1 MPDFTFV
8 PGKFFLI
15 LKNCSSFFGAKQTL
29 KDKII
34 EFISHSLHSLRE
46 NAERLHT
53 ITYKLY
59 KINTLTLKLSSQI
72 LKEPWW
78 KYIFYRFKH
87 YKMYESMVENLKT
100 YET

>member
-1 MPDFTFV
+1 MKLDFCDLMPDFTFV

-72 LKEPWW
+72 LKEP
-78 KYIFYRFKH
+78 
-87 YKMYESMVENLKT
+87 
-100 YET
+100 